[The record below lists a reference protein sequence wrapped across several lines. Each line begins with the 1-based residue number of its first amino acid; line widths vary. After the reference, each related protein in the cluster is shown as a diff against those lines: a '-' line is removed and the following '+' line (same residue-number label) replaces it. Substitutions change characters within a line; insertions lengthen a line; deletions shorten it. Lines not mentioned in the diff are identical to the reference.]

1 MIDLHNH
8 HERCGHAE
16 GDLESVARAAQAK
29 GVRIFG
35 WSDHAPLFAEADDH
49 PRPRIQ
55 MAKSSWHDYLTEA
68 VNVRRSLLD
77 EFPEFDVRIG
87 AEADYIPGT
96 EAVYREELARPELDF
111 VLGSV
116 HEVGQWHIYDA
127 STWEDVKEFDEF
139 HLGYWRNLR
148 SAVESGLFDVISHLD
163 AITAKV
169 PAARSDMTAE
179 IEATLDC
186 MADTG
191 VAVEINGSGVRR
203 VGAPFP
209 AEPLLAGLVR
219 RGVPITYGSDA
230 HRFDQLGMGFEA
242 AVASL
247 RALGR
252 FEFVTFRQRR
262 PVPCTLEGRPLT
274 D

>member
-16 GDLESVARAAQAK
+16 GDLEGVARAAQAK
-29 GVRIFG
+29 GVHIFG
-35 WSDHAPLFAEADDH
+35 WSDHAPLFDHPDDH

-55 MAKSSWHDYLTEA
+55 MARSSWEGYLSEA
-68 VNVRRSLLD
+68 VSVRQRLQH
-77 EFPEFDVRIG
+77 EFPGFDVRIG
-87 AEADYIPGT
+87 VEADYIPGT
-96 EAVYREELARPELDF
+96 EGVYADMLARPELDF

-116 HEVGQWHIYDA
+116 HEVGEWHIYDV
-127 STWEDVKEFDEF
+127 STWGGITDFDEF
-139 HLGYWRNLR
+139 HRGYWRNLR
-148 SAVESGLFDVISHLD
+148 AAAESGLFDVLSHLD

-169 PAARSDMTAE
+169 PAVRADMTGE
-179 IEATLDC
+179 IQQTLDC
-186 MADTG
+186 IADTG

-203 VGAPFP
+203 VGSPFP

-230 HRFDQLGMGFEA
+230 HKFEQLGMGFA
-242 AVASL
+242 QAVASL
-247 RALGR
+247 RSLGR
-252 FEFVTFRQRR
+252 YEFVTFSQRR
-262 PVPCTLEGRPLT
+262 PVPCTLEGRQLT